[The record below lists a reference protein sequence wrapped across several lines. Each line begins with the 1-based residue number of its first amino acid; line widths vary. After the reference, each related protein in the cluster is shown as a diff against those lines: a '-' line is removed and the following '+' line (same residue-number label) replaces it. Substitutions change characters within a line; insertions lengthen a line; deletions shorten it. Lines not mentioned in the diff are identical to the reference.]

1 VLTVWGEHDRARAW
15 LESQLDA
22 WGDRDERVRSEL
34 LRYLAFV
41 EFWSGNWGLASE
53 YGQQAHEIDLQ
64 YGVELPQDHLL
75 PALLELH
82 RGRLDGAR
90 DQSTLALSLARG
102 QVLPMHVAILA
113 TCDLWSGRAAPAL
126 IGFLRAEQMAD
137 LRGWGEP
144 ALRFWRADYA
154 EALLQAGRAD
164 DATGLVADWEAA
176 AVRLDRAWVLAPVTR
191 CRGLIAATRGDL
203 IAATLILDDAVDRH
217 EAVGDPFG
225 RARALL
231 AVGVVR
237 RRAQQKRTARLAMDA
252 ALSSFEAL
260 GAQSWAAVARGELA
274 RIGGRTRIVGLSPS
288 ELSVAAL
295 VAEGRTNREIAS
307 TLFLGEATVASHL
320 SHIYAKLGIRSRT
333 ELARHMPPPSARDDS
348 NIHPS

>member
-1 VLTVWGEHDRARAW
+1 
-15 LESQLDA
+15 
-22 WGDRDERVRSEL
+22 
-34 LRYLAFV
+34 
-41 EFWSGNWGLASE
+41 
-53 YGQQAHEIDLQ
+53 
-64 YGVELPQDHLL
+64 
-75 PALLELH
+75 
-82 RGRLDGAR
+82 
-90 DQSTLALSLARG
+90 
-102 QVLPMHVAILA
+102 MHVAILA